1 MSDTNEDNNSNEPT
15 PSTTQVETE
24 NLIKYS
30 IGFLIIIIILVLL
43 YYIISTVIKY
53 NKRNDL
59 IKTISPDRNAI
70 FLNNSLFNQ
79 VQNSND
85 LSNEYLR
92 KYTISNSMDGYK
104 NYNSISNP
112 LDRRTAFQSD
122 DGNIYLNLY
131 NT

>member
-1 MSDTNEDNNSNEPT
+1 MSDTNEENNSNE

-79 VQNSND
+79 NQHSNN

-92 KYTISNSMDGYK
+92 KYTISNSIDGYK
-104 NYNSISNP
+104 NYNLISNP
-112 LDRRTAFQSD
+112 LDRRTAFQND

>member
-1 MSDTNEDNNSNEPT
+1 MSDTNQEDETLS
-15 PSTTQVETE
+15 STTQVETE

-30 IGFLIIIIILVLL
+30 IGFLIIIIIIVLL
-43 YYIISTVIKY
+43 YYIISTIIEY

-70 FLNNSLFNQ
+70 FLNNSLYNQ

-92 KYTISNSMDGYK
+92 KYTISNSLDGFK
-104 NYNSISNP
+104 NYKSISNS
-112 LDRRTAFQSD
+112 LDRRTAFQGN